1 MTIFVSY
8 ARTDRTAVEALRG
21 DLSRTSRVWLDEELA
36 GGQEWWDTILEN
48 IRSCQLLVFALS
60 PDSVRSKAC
69 QAELEYAV
77 ALGRPLLPVMIKPV
91 AVQLAPR
98 VIADRQFI
106 DYTERTADSR
116 VALVAAAATQRPAP
130 PIPDP
135 LPEPPAPPLT
145 YMKIYR
151 DQIEATN
158 LPYLEQAQLVL
169 ILRGHL
175 QDEDERAVAEQLLG
189 ELRRRPDITESVAR
203 DIDTL
208 VASTPDRLPSV
219 DSPGPAGSPT
229 PERVPHSSN
238 PSPAQG
244 PGPASST
251 TPAKPAEP
259 SRPEPTAQGP
269 RTFSPDWYP
278 DPTRRYERRYYDGT
292 RWTDHVVAGGRTF
305 VDALDRPV
313 IPETVDRG
321 NQGSAVPPSGSAAP
335 FSGGAFVGLIIA
347 TVFVGLVGVI
357 VGAINLKEPARRG
370 QAQALL
376 WLGIASMV
384 LGWIIFF
391 IPYS

>member
-1 MTIFVSY
+1 
-8 ARTDRTAVEALRG
+8 
-21 DLSRTSRVWLDEELA
+21 
-36 GGQEWWDTILEN
+36 
-48 IRSCQLLVFALS
+48 
-60 PDSVRSKAC
+60 
-69 QAELEYAV
+69 
-77 ALGRPLLPVMIKPV
+77 LGRPLLPVMVKPV
-91 AVQLAPR
+91 AMQLAPQ

-106 DYTERTADSR
+106 DYTERTADS
-116 VALVAAAATQRPAP
+116 AGELVAAAATQRPVP

-135 LPEPPAPPLT
+135 LPEPPSPPLT

-158 LPYLEQAQLVL
+158 LPYLDQAQLVL

-203 DIDTL
+203 DIDAL
-208 VASTPDRLPSV
+208 VASKPGLPLSANSAGAAPSPQKAPISSTPD
-219 DSPGPAGSPT
+219 DIPA
-229 PERVPHSSN
+229 PE
-238 PSPAQG
+238 
-244 PGPASST
+244 PASST
-251 TPAKPAEP
+251 SPAKPAEP
-259 SRPEPTAQGP
+259 SAPGPSTPGP
-269 RTFSPDWYP
+269 RAFSPDWYP
-278 DPTRRYERRYYDGT
+278 DPTRRYERRYYDGSK
-292 RWTDHVVAGGRTF
+292 WTEHVAAGGRTSI
-305 VDALDRPV
+305 DALDRPV
-313 IPETVDRG
+313 IPQVVDRG
-321 NQGSAVPPSGSAAP
+321 DQRPAVTPSGIAAP
-335 FSGGAFVGLIIA
+335 FSGGAFVGMIIA